1 MRFLATLVSITP
13 KPEISRRVVPPLPKL
28 PVRATYLRQLE
39 ARKPI
44 HGARRS
50 VVTEEYRYVGGEATA
65 RVAVCGRPL
74 PKMLEARRT
83 PTKNKLNTTNTH
95 KYKILPTI
103 CRKVTGKVI
112 ADYGELCPAI
122 NSADK
127 QICVTESRQKLYIY
141 IYLEREK

>member
-1 MRFLATLVSITP
+1 MRIFANLVSITP

-39 ARKPI
+39 ARKPL

-50 VVTEEYRYVGGEATA
+50 VVTEEYRYAGGEATA
-65 RVAVCGRPL
+65 RVAVCGLPL
-74 PKMLEARRT
+74 PNMLEPRRT

-95 KYKILPTI
+95 KYKTLPTI
-103 CRKVTGKVI
+103 CIRVSGDVI
-112 ADYGELCPAI
+112 ADYGEMRPAI

-127 QICVTESRQKLYIY
+127 QICLTDS
-141 IYLEREK
+141 